1 MPKDHGRRLW
11 CDSGTCRFSEP
22 LTSKSLMPLSSVIHW
37 LHLCSFPFLSMASF
51 WRWIAMHMLAQCLPG
66 VAKSGTDVLE
76 TGTSCSQHKVL
87 AAKVGPDLF
96 QICSVGQPPDQN
108 WSHEAEGTPLSRHG
122 RLWNIVK
129 HPLVRS
135 RHLILVIIHAAFPK
149 ASCTLCHGLHSW
161 FCSACSRNSKARGR
175 ILWRI
180 YHDLQLYSIYIY
192 DHIICIRIY
201 FTMIY
206 NVWYKHI
213 WSIL

>member
-108 WSHEAEGTPLSRHG
+108 WSHEAEGTPLVQTWQT
-122 RLWNIVK
+122 LK
-129 HPLVRS
+129 HCETSSCQIKAPHPHHHPRRFPKGVVHALS
-135 RHLILVIIHAAFPK
+135 WPTQLIL
-149 ASCTLCHGLHSW
+149 LCLQQKFQSKGTDIVTYL
-161 FCSACSRNSKARGR
+161 SRSTT
-175 ILWRI
+175 IL
-180 YHDLQLYSIYIY
+180 YI
-192 DHIICIRIY
+192 
-201 FTMIY
+201 
-206 NVWYKHI
+206 HI
-213 WSIL
+213 WSYNMYTYIFHNDI